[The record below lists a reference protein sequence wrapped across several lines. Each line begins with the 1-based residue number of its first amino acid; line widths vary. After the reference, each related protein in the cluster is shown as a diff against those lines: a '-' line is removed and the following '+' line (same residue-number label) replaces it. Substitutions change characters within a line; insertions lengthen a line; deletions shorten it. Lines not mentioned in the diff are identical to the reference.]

1 MSTENMEKE
10 EIIVGEVEES
20 DLVIKLKN
28 PITFEGKQYN
38 QIDLTKL
45 HDIKAADMINVNRM
59 LARRGNTASTQEL
72 TLEYALHMANIVTG
86 LPIEFFEQLPPYAAL
101 AIRGRVTGFLF
112 GWE

>member
-1 MSTENMEKE
+1 MSTENMEKK
-10 EIIVGEVEES
+10 EIMTEAEES
-20 DLVIKLKN
+20 DLIIKLKD
-28 PITFEGKQYN
+28 PIIYEGEKHV

-101 AIRGRVTGFLF
+101 AIRGRVTGFFF
-112 GWE
+112 GQE